1 MKAFPNKQQ
10 GSYKYLGVV
19 DGKPMYEDTT
29 PTIEESGMDLRDYF
43 AIQIVNAILSC
54 QGYLGAIPL
63 IETLP
68 KDSYKWADAMMEARK

>member
-1 MKAFPNKQQ
+1 MKAFPTVNWVQQ
-10 GSYKYLGVV
+10 KGQPPN
-19 DGKPMYEDTT
+19 DE
-29 PTIEESGMDLRDYF
+29 GMDLRDYF

-68 KDSYKWADAMMEARK
+68 KDSYKWADAMIKARSE